1 MNGLFVNNVE
11 HPREPGR
18 ATGDRPSL
26 AATRLWLY
34 TSMGEDERAALEV
47 ACSDVRVVEAK
58 HDLVK
63 ERSPTDAIHILL
75 EGWACRYKLT
85 REGARQIPALLV
97 PGDICDIDAIL
108 LDRLDYGVSTLTRC
122 KVAVMPRAAVLDLGA
137 RYPRIGAAFW
147 WLTMVENSILTE
159 WTLCLGRRS
168 ADQHLAHLFC
178 ELLVRLSAVGPAE
191 NNGYPLPLTQ
201 EQIAD
206 VLGLTSVHVNRML
219 QRLRHA
225 GMVEMDKGH
234 LTILDWEAIKRHADF
249 DPAYLR
255 PEGLR
260 HQPMAA

>member
-1 MNGLFVNNVE
+1 MNTDE
-11 HPREPGR
+11 HLQERGR
-18 ATGDRPSL
+18 RTGNRPSL

-34 TSMGEDERAALEV
+34 TSMGEDERAALET

-58 HDLVK
+58 HDFVT

-85 REGARQIPALLV
+85 RERARQIPALLV

-108 LDRLDYGVSTLTRC
+108 LDRLDYGVSTLTPC
-122 KVAVMPRAAVLDLGA
+122 KVAVLPRAALLELGA

-178 ELLVRLSAVGPAE
+178 ELLVRLSAVGRAE
-191 NNGYPLPLTQ
+191 NNGYALPLTQ

-206 VLGLTSVHVNRML
+206 VLGLTPVHVNRTL
-219 QRLRHA
+219 QHLRRA
-225 GMVEMDKGH
+225 GLVEMDRGR
-234 LTILDWEAIKRHADF
+234 LAILDWEAIKRHADF
-249 DPAYLR
+249 NPAYLR

-260 HQPMAA
+260 HQPMGA